1 MNTVTLADAKNRLSE
16 LVRRAEAG
24 EEVVVTRRGHP
35 VARLV
40 GPAAAVP
47 AAGRV
52 KGAFDRLE
60 TLRQGKVLEGDIK
73 AMARQG
79 LD

>member
-1 MNTVTLADAKNRLSE
+1 MNTITLADAKNRLSE

-40 GPAAAVP
+40 GPASAAP
-47 AAGRV
+47 ASGRV
-52 KGAFDRLE
+52 KSAFDRLE
-60 TLRQGKVLEGDIK
+60 KLRHGKVLKGDTK
-73 AMARQG
+73 AVARQG